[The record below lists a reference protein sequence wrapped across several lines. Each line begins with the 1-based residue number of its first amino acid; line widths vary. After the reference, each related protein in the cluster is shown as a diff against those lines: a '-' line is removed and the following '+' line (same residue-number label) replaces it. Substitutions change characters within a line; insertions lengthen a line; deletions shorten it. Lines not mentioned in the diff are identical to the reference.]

1 MAQRCAES
9 RPSFRNAC
17 KCFPMKETH
26 DTARTDNNRYN
37 TSNSRSGTGRR
48 YTRAYGV
55 AVVSMMMMDEFY
67 YEGFSPQ
74 RRKRCKTN
82 GRRRDG
88 KMTMTMTKKTVKK
101 SGGACLLFAC
111 AIFLQR
117 DGGGAMEEEGGKEE
131 KESSRGRHDGGME
144 TFVNSKSISTRTFG
158 AT

>member
-1 MAQRCAES
+1 MRDFSLEEEKGA
-9 RPSFRNAC
+9 
-17 KCFPMKETH
+17 K
-26 DTARTDNNRYN
+26 RTD
-37 TSNSRSGTGRR
+37 
-48 YTRAYGV
+48 A
-55 AVVSMMMMDEFY
+55 F
-67 YEGFSPQ
+67 
-74 RRKRCKTN
+74 
-82 GRRRDG
+82 RDG

-131 KESSRGRHDGGME
+131 KESSRGHHDGGME

>member
-17 KCFPMKETH
+17 KCFPMKKTH
-26 DTARTDNNRYN
+26 ETARTDNNRYN

-101 SGGACLLFAC
+101 SGFAVFCLRVL
-111 AIFLQR
+111 IFYNATAAALWKKREERRQR
-117 DGGGAMEEEGGKEE
+117 RAREVITTAGWRL
-131 KESSRGRHDGGME
+131 S
-144 TFVNSKSISTRTFG
+144 
-158 AT
+158 

>member
-1 MAQRCAES
+1 
-9 RPSFRNAC
+9 
-17 KCFPMKETH
+17 
-26 DTARTDNNRYN
+26 
-37 TSNSRSGTGRR
+37 
-48 YTRAYGV
+48 
-55 AVVSMMMMDEFY
+55 MMMMDEFY

-88 KMTMTMTKKTVKK
+88 KMTMTMTEKTVKK

-131 KESSRGRHDGGME
+131 KESSRGHHDGGME

>member
-1 MAQRCAES
+1 
-9 RPSFRNAC
+9 
-17 KCFPMKETH
+17 
-26 DTARTDNNRYN
+26 
-37 TSNSRSGTGRR
+37 
-48 YTRAYGV
+48 
-55 AVVSMMMMDEFY
+55 MMITN
-67 YEGFSPQ
+67 EGFSPQ

-82 GRRRDG
+82 VRRRDG

-131 KESSRGRHDGGME
+131 KESSRGHHDGGME

>member
-17 KCFPMKETH
+17 KCFPMKKTRE
-26 DTARTDNNRYN
+26 TARTDNNRNN

-101 SGGACLLFAC
+101 SGFAVFCLRVL
-111 AIFLQR
+111 IFYNATAAALWKKREERRQR
-117 DGGGAMEEEGGKEE
+117 RAREVITTAGWRL
-131 KESSRGRHDGGME
+131 S
-144 TFVNSKSISTRTFG
+144 
-158 AT
+158 

>member
-17 KCFPMKETH
+17 KCFPMKKTH
-26 DTARTDNNRYN
+26 ETARTDNNRNN
-37 TSNSRSGTGRR
+37 TSNSRSGTSRR

-101 SGGACLLFAC
+101 SGFAVFCLRVL
-111 AIFLQR
+111 IFYNATAAALWKKREERRQR
-117 DGGGAMEEEGGKEE
+117 RAREVITTAGWRL
-131 KESSRGRHDGGME
+131 S
-144 TFVNSKSISTRTFG
+144 
-158 AT
+158 